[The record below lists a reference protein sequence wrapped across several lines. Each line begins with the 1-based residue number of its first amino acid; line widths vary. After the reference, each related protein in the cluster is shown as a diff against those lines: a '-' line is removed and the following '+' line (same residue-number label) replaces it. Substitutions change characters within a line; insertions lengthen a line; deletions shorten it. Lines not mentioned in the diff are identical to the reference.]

1 MTAKRKVIPAS
12 VDADSSVRTA
22 IERAISGA
30 SNSDEIFK
38 DIPLVEA
45 ALETDKI
52 IISLDENARHAFSE
66 LAQQIPELRTI
77 VWINPANPSEEAITW
92 LHEGASRQ
100 KLRLLGSLQ
109 HP

>member
-1 MTAKRKVIPAS
+1 MTAKKKIVTAT
-12 VDADSSVRTA
+12 VDADSRIRTA
-22 IERAISGA
+22 IERAIGDAIS
-30 SNSDEIFK
+30 SDEILK
-38 DIPLVEA
+38 DIALVEA

-77 VWINPANPSEEAITW
+77 VWINPANPSEQAIAW
-92 LHEGASRQ
+92 LQQGANRQ